1 MDAIVA
7 RSFGQMR
14 LRTWLLAL
22 FAGLAAGLAVVGIYG
37 VVSYSVA
44 QRTREM
50 AVRMALGASPTVVLR
65 LVIRHSLTLAATGV
79 VLGAVGAFGAG
90 RVLELMLFGVQST
103 DFLAFAIAGLG
114 IGVVTVAATLIP
126 ARRATLVEPVAVLRD
141 D

>member
-1 MDAIVA
+1 
-7 RSFGQMR
+7 
-14 LRTWLLAL
+14 
-22 FAGLAAGLAVVGIYG
+22 
-37 VVSYSVA
+37 
-44 QRTREM
+44 
-50 AVRMALGASPTVVLR
+50 MALGASPTVVLR

-126 ARRATLVEPVAVLRD
+126 ARRATLVEPVAVLRED
-141 D
+141 